1 MSTTETTTNTMAQ
14 RPDVEMPELR
24 LEVVVL
30 PVSDIE
36 QAKSF
41 YRDTLGFRFDAEFD
55 AGDGFHIV
63 QVTPP
68 GSPASIIFGTGVTNA
83 VPGSVEG
90 LVLAVTDIDAAR
102 AALAARGVAVSDVFH
117 DAGGV
122 FYHAGTKDRVPG
134 PDPGRATYGSFASFA
149 DPDGNSWML
158 QEITTRLPGR

>member
-1 MSTTETTTNTMAQ
+1 MSTTETTTNPTVE
-14 RPDVEMPELR
+14 RPDVPMPDLR

-30 PVSDIE
+30 PVADIE
-36 QAKSF
+36 RSKSF

-90 LVLAVTDIDAAR
+90 LVLVVADIDAAH
-102 AALAARGVAVSDVFH
+102 AALVARGVAVSDVFH

-122 FYHAGTKDRVPG
+122 FYHAGAKDRVPG

-149 DPDGNSWML
+149 DPDGNTWML
-158 QEITTRLPGR
+158 QEITTRFPGR